1 MRQIIQRKP
10 TKTSDLQFQVKEEKR
25 LKVSI
30 LTNSVHYLLSRV
42 FICKEKVQYRL
53 IVFNQGK
60 LLTDATYKT
69 ARGARIAFLKRWW
82 YRGDKENAKPK
93 WTHFYTPEKNWLE
106 TWYHCIIKRKFVSML
121 INRIFYYIETV
132 FIMTVKD
139 GYRLIVIHRRK
150 VLTDEI
156 FKTVEEARREFLNQY
171 DHKAWKKGVKPN
183 WSHFNPP
190 GVKWLRNNL
199 ELIDKSH

>member
-1 MRQIIQRKP
+1 MRQVIHKEI
-10 TKTSDLQFQVKEEKR
+10 TETSDLQIQVKEEKR

-42 FICKEKVQYRL
+42 FIFKEKRQYRL

-60 LLTDATYKT
+60 LSTDATYKT
-69 ARGARIAFLKRWW
+69 ARGAKNAFSRFWESK
-82 YRGDKENAKPK
+82 KEKDNVRPH

-106 TWYHCIIKRKFVSML
+106 IWYHCVIKREFISMF
-121 INRIFYYIETV
+121 INSILYFIETV
-132 FIMTVKD
+132 FIMTEKD
-139 GYRLIVIHRRK
+139 GYRLIVIHRGK

-156 FKTVEEARREFLNQY
+156 YKTFEEAKREFLNQY
-171 DHKAWKKGVKPN
+171 NHKAWKKEVKPN
-183 WSHFNPP
+183 WSHFYPP
-190 GVKWLRNNL
+190 DVKWLQKKL